1 MCDSRKLEHKINSS
15 FTPPAHIRADNRTS
29 RAEAM
34 KFREFEHDV
43 LPRIL
48 IPLLG
53 GLFVLCAI
61 HTGARAAAPASAP
74 KSFIVSAADGY
85 GVNECIKTGDEC
97 ARIVADAWCEAHGY
111 GAAKAFGRADD
122 VTGAIE
128 KTAVRETPAKA
139 ISEDDIFILCNE

>member
-1 MCDSRKLEHKINSS
+1 
-15 FTPPAHIRADNRTS
+15 
-29 RAEAM
+29 M

-43 LPRIL
+43 LPRVL

-53 GLFVLCAI
+53 GLFVLSAI
-61 HTGARAAAPASAP
+61 HSGVRAAPAPASAP
-74 KSFIVSAADGY
+74 KSIIVSAADGY

-97 ARIVADAWCEAHGY
+97 ARIVADAWCEAHGH

-139 ISEDDIFILCNE
+139 ISEDDVFILCNE

>member
-1 MCDSRKLEHKINSS
+1 
-15 FTPPAHIRADNRTS
+15 
-29 RAEAM
+29 M

-48 IPLLG
+48 IPFLG

-61 HTGARAAAPASAP
+61 HTGARAAAPSSAP

-97 ARIVADAWCEAHGY
+97 AKIVADAWCEAHGN

-128 KTAVRETPAKA
+128 KTTVRETPTKP
-139 ISEDDIFILCNE
+139 ISEDDVFILCND

>member
-1 MCDSRKLEHKINSS
+1 
-15 FTPPAHIRADNRTS
+15 
-29 RAEAM
+29 M

-53 GLFVLCAI
+53 GMFVLCAI
-61 HTGARAAAPASAP
+61 HSGARAAPSSAP

-97 ARIVADAWCEAHGY
+97 AKIVADAWCEAHGH

-122 VTGAIE
+122 ITGAIQ
-128 KTAVRETPAKA
+128 KTAARETPSKTVG
-139 ISEDDIFILCNE
+139 EDDVFISCGD